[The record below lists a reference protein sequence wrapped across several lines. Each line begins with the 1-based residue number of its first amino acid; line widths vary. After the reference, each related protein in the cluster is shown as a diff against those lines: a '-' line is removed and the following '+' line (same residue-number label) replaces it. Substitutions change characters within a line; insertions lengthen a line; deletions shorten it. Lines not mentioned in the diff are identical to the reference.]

1 MLQNEVELEECPRVH
16 QPGNYADLNEATRS
30 HEAPRDEMADPSPP
44 SIYAPLN
51 TTTRSWEVQ
60 RKNVNIDKVIGKG
73 AFGQVAKA
81 TIVDL
86 PGRPGQTVVAVKM
99 LKGDLCLTIKK
110 NGLKKAK

>member
-1 MLQNEVELEECPRVH
+1 M
-16 QPGNYADLNEATRS
+16 
-30 HEAPRDEMADPSPP
+30 
-44 SIYAPLN
+44 
-51 TTTRSWEVQ
+51 
-60 RKNVNIDKVIGKG
+60 NIDKVIGKG

-110 NGLKKAK
+110 IGLKNAK